1 MAPLDPAPAAAP
13 GSSRPSGPGGPPFDL
28 LLPVDG
34 AARRVDPEP
43 GEPVLAA
50 LYAHPDPGGR
60 RPWVRANMIASLDG
74 GATGA
79 DGRSGSLNGPADHRV
94 FDLLRGLADVVLVG
108 AGTVRAEGY
117 GELPVRPDLAAG
129 RAARGQRPA
138 LRLAVV
144 SRSGAL
150 PESVLDAGSGAIPGG
165 GPDGGTGDDVA
176 PLVVTV
182 SDRPDL
188 PALRERL
195 GPDRLVVAGTGD
207 VDLGAA
213 LAALA
218 ARGLPR
224 VLAEG
229 GARVLGD
236 LLAGDHVDDLCL
248 TTTPHLVGGPARRVV
263 DRPDWFAPPLAARA
277 AHLLHSDGVLL
288 GRWLL
293 GARAGERASKHADGR
308 AAGAGDRD

>member
-1 MAPLDPAPAAAP
+1 
-13 GSSRPSGPGGPPFDL
+13 
-28 LLPVDG
+28 
-34 AARRVDPEP
+34 
-43 GEPVLAA
+43 
-50 LYAHPDPGGR
+50 
-60 RPWVRANMIASLDG
+60 MIASLDG

-129 RAARGQRPA
+129 RAARGQRPG

-144 SRSGAL
+144 SRSGAAARRRARRRVRRRRGWRCRAAGRAAGRATTSRRSSSRSPTAPTCPRCASGSD
-150 PESVLDAGSGAIPGG
+150 PE
-165 GPDGGTGDDVA
+165 
-176 PLVVTV
+176 
-182 SDRPDL
+182 
-188 PALRERL
+188 
-195 GPDRLVVAGTGD
+195 RLVVAGTGD

-236 LLAGDHVDDLCL
+236 LLAGGHVDDLCL
-248 TTTPHLVGGPARRVV
+248 TTTPQLVGGPARRVV
-263 DRPDWFAPPLAARA
+263 DRPDWFAPPLEVRP

-288 GRWLL
+288 GRWVCG
-293 GARAGERASKHADGR
+293 GATGEPSRRARRRAGGRCRGPRLGSCRDRTHVRPRRAGTVHRPRPAPSSCSPR
-308 AAGAGDRD
+308 TR

>member
-1 MAPLDPAPAAAP
+1 MVPPAAAD
-13 GSSRPSGPGGPPFDL
+13 RTGPPFDV
-28 LLPVDG
+28 LLPLDRAG
-34 AARRVDPEP
+34 RRLDPLP
-43 GEPVLAA
+43 GEPALGA
-50 LYAHPDPGGR
+50 LYDHPDPGDGGV
-60 RPWVRANMIASLDG
+60 WVRANMIASLDG

-117 GELPVRPDLAAG
+117 RELPVRPDLAAA
-129 RAARGQRPA
+129 RVARGQHPD

-144 SRSGAL
+144 SRSGSL
-150 PESVLDAGSGAIPGG
+150 PDDVLDGHL
-165 GPDGGTGDDVA
+165 A

-182 SDRPDL
+182 ADRPDL
-188 PALRERL
+188 AELRARVGSERV
-195 GPDRLVVAGTGD
+195 VVAGSGD
-207 VDLGAA
+207 VDLATA
-213 LAALA
+213 LAELGR
-218 ARGLPR
+218 RGLPR

-236 LLAGDHVDDLCL
+236 LLVAGLVDDLCL
-248 TTTPHLVGGPARRVV
+248 TTVPELVAGPARRVV
-263 DRPDWFAPPLAARA
+263 DRADWFAPPLTARP

-293 GARAGERASKHADGR
+293 GRGV
-308 AAGAGDRD
+308 AGAPEVA